1 MTREQRLER
10 TEKVEHMIVLPHA
23 CELDH
28 RRHTFLGGRAQTC
41 KTRRTIIG
49 TFDWNENAGETS
61 AVKSK
66 VQPMKR
72 GMRSLSISRL
82 VSCLC

>member
-49 TFDWNENAGETS
+49 TFGWRRER
-61 AVKSK
+61 
-66 VQPMKR
+66 R
-72 GMRSLSISRL
+72 GNQCSQIESSTHEAIGSRD
-82 VSCLC
+82 C